1 MLVLNSQPADCTTS
15 THKLAHNH
23 VILDSLTLHPTQPML
38 VVNREEKNASGNLG
52 NERRFFPFC
61 AQYRSETSAVRIV
74 AVVQRILF
82 TRHLLICALTVFFAG
97 RRFDYTRKLRF
108 RWSVWLALISWVL
121 RSVRLFVQLL
131 EIAWIVWSVVRP
143 SQHPPGMRVWLWFT
157 VKKERRKRVCSLEM
171 SSQKSTAVVS
181 SWYLS
186 FARCADYK

>member
-74 AVVQRILF
+74 AVFFHPSSSYLRFDSFLCGASLWLHASRASGGQFEFIDLLWFCEFCVLF
-82 TRHLLICALTVFFAG
+82 SYLCNFWRLLGLCGQLFGHRSIRRACAFGCDSQWKKNEENVCAL
-97 RRFDYTRKLRF
+97 
-108 RWSVWLALISWVL
+108 
-121 RSVRLFVQLL
+121 
-131 EIAWIVWSVVRP
+131 
-143 SQHPPGMRVWLWFT
+143 
-157 VKKERRKRVCSLEM
+157 
-171 SSQKSTAVVS
+171 
-181 SWYLS
+181 
-186 FARCADYK
+186 